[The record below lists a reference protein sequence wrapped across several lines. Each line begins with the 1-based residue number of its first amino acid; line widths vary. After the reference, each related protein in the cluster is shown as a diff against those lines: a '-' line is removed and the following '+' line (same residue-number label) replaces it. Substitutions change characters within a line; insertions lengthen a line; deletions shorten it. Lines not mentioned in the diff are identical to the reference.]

1 MITFIKKNKTI
12 TKMLEICTVGGYN
25 EVGGNMTAVKID
37 DEVIIL
43 DMGLFLDKY
52 IPFNAQVEEGIPL
65 NPEELM
71 SEGAIPNI
79 NYIADWKNKVKAII
93 PSHAHLDHIGAIP
106 YIADRFKSSII
117 CTSYT
122 AEVIKAIARDQKVR
136 IGNRIKTLSANSK
149 IKLSNNITVEFIQ
162 STHSIPQTVM
172 IALHTKYGIIMYTN
186 DFKFDNTPVMG
197 KKPNYER
204 LRELGKKGVLAVF
217 MDSLYSYDFKKTP
230 SEAVAREMLKE
241 VLLGT
246 ETKGKLVI
254 VTTFASHMARIKSIL
269 EFAKRMK
276 RKVVFLGRSL
286 SKYIS
291 AAENIKLV
299 EFSKKGELVKFS
311 SKVRAKL
318 KQISSKGRH
327 KYLLVVTGHQG
338 EPGSILQR
346 IASGKLGFRL
356 DYEDLVI
363 FSSPVIPTEANKKN
377 REDVEKALRSK
388 GVRVFRDIHVS
399 GHGAREDERDL
410 LKMLKP
416 KYIIPSHGPE
426 SFVKGAQELA
436 LQMGFKKSQVKLC
449 TNGKRFKL
457 A

>member
-1 MITFIKKNKTI
+1 MI
-12 TKMLEICTVGGYN
+12 EICTVGGYD
-25 EVGGNMTAVKID
+25 EVGGNMSAVKID
-37 DEVIIL
+37 DEVIIF

-52 IPFNAQVEEGIPL
+52 IPFNAQVEEGMPL
-65 NPEELM
+65 NPDELM

-79 NYIADWKNKVKAII
+79 NYIADWQGMVKAII

-106 YIADRFKSSII
+106 YIADRFKAPVI
-117 CTSYT
+117 CTDYT
-122 AEVIKAIARDQKVR
+122 AEVVKAIARDQKVK
-136 IGNRIKTLSANSK
+136 IANRIKTLSANSK
-149 IKLSNNITVEFIQ
+149 IKISENITVEFIQ
-162 STHSIPQTVM
+162 ATHSIPQTVM
-172 IALHTKYGIIMYTN
+172 IALHTKYGILVYTN
-186 DFKFDNTPVMG
+186 DFKFDNTPVIG

-217 MDSLYSYDFKKTP
+217 MDSLYSHDFRKTP
-230 SEAVAREMLKE
+230 SEAVAKEMLKE

-254 VTTFASHMARIKSIL
+254 VTTFASHMARIKSIM

-291 AAENIKLV
+291 AAEKINLV
-299 EFSKKGELVKFS
+299 DFSKKGDMVRFS

-318 KQISSKGRH
+318 KEINKKGRQ

-346 IASGKLGFRL
+346 IASGKLDFKL
-356 DYEDLVI
+356 EYEDLVI
-363 FSSPVIPTEANKKN
+363 FSSPVIPTEVNKEN
-377 REDVEKALRSK
+377 REEVEKALRDR

-399 GHGAREDERDL
+399 GHAAREDERDL
-410 LKMLKP
+410 LKMLNP
-416 KYIIPSHGPE
+416 KYIIPSHGPK
-426 SFVKGAQELA
+426 SFVDGAQELA
-436 LQMGFKKSQVKLC
+436 MQMGFKKDQVKIC
-449 TNGKRFKL
+449 ANGKRFKIG
-457 A
+457 